1 MKTRILTSWILLA
14 DLAWAAVA
22 LLGAEFLRY
31 GTAWHTNQRFS
42 NDALLIFLA
51 AAWILW
57 TLLSSWMQL
66 DGFRG
71 GWHFPAI
78 VSKMFL
84 AVSCLMI
91 VLASLG
97 YGLQQFVS
105 RLGLSYFGGLLL
117 VGFVMIRLG
126 ACSLLRRRYRRG
138 EVSRVVIA
146 GSGRVARE
154 LATKIA
160 RHPEM
165 LCKVAGFLWPHDS
178 TTEQAGLAHSGLRPT
193 AALSTLGIVELLQAQ
208 KVDELVLALPRPAW
222 SEVLNLAG
230 LCRERGINV
239 SLIPQPYELYLSQP
253 ILIDLDGLPLLQL
266 REPFASI
273 PSLYAKRVVDV
284 ALGLL
289 LTAAT
294 LPIVLVSALFLRCM
308 RGHAFE
314 RVPRCGEFGKPFHM
328 FRLNVPRGAQGGL
341 LFERVLER
349 LSVSEL
355 PQLWN
360 VLRGDM
366 SLVGPRPESLDRV
379 KHYSEWQQERLS
391 VKPGITGLAQVH
403 GLREQNSSEEKTRFD
418 LQYRLNPPPL
428 TDISLLL
435 QTVWTLAL
443 RVLRYSQLVGE
454 QPATSEL
461 GQTQE
466 PAVPELESLR
476 ETPRELLEEVV
487 SRAHRPQPSAN

>member
-1 MKTRILTSWILLA
+1 M
-14 DLAWAAVA
+14 AAH
-22 LLGAEFLRY
+22 
-31 GTAWHTNQRFS
+31 GTANQRFS
-42 NDALLIFLA
+42 NDGLLIFLA

-91 VLASLG
+91 VLASIG
-97 YGLQQFVS
+97 YGLRQFVS
-105 RLGLSYFGGLLL
+105 RLALSYFGGLLL
-117 VGFVMIRLG
+117 VGFVVIRLG
-126 ACSLLRRRYRRG
+126 ARSLLRRRYRRG

-165 LCKVAGFLWPHDS
+165 LCKVAGFLWPHES
-178 TTEQAGLAHSGLRPT
+178 TTEQADLAPSGLRPT
-193 AALSTLGIVELLQAQ
+193 PALSTLGIVELLHAQ

-230 LCRERGINV
+230 LCRERGIKV

-253 ILIDLDGLPLLQL
+253 TLIDLDGLPLLQL

-289 LTAAT
+289 LTIAT
-294 LPIVLVSALFLRCM
+294 LPIVLVSALFL
-308 RGHAFE
+308 AAPE
-314 RVPRCGEFGKPFHM
+314 
-328 FRLNVPRGAQGGL
+328 GA
-341 LFERVLER
+341 
-349 LSVSEL
+349 
-355 PQLWN
+355 
-360 VLRGDM
+360 
-366 SLVGPRPESLDRV
+366 
-379 KHYSEWQQERLS
+379 
-391 VKPGITGLAQVH
+391 
-403 GLREQNSSEEKTRFD
+403 RF
-418 LQYRLNPPPL
+418 
-428 TDISLLL
+428 
-435 QTVWTLAL
+435 
-443 RVLRYSQLVGE
+443 
-454 QPATSEL
+454 
-461 GQTQE
+461 
-466 PAVPELESLR
+466 
-476 ETPRELLEEVV
+476 
-487 SRAHRPQPSAN
+487 

>member
-1 MKTRILTSWILLA
+1 MKTRILASWILMA

-31 GTAWHTNQRFS
+31 GSAWHANQRFS
-42 NDALLIFLA
+42 NDGLLIFLA

-57 TLLSSWMQL
+57 ILLSSWMQL

-71 GWHFPAI
+71 GWHLPAI

-105 RLGLSYFGGLLL
+105 RLALSYFGGLLL
-117 VGFVMIRLG
+117 VGFVVVRLG
-126 ACSLLRRRYRRG
+126 ARTLLRRRYQRG

-178 TTEQAGLAHSGLRPT
+178 TTEQADLAPSGLRPT
-193 AALSTLGIVELLQAQ
+193 PALSTLGIVELLHAQ

-230 LCRERGINV
+230 LCRERGIKV

-253 ILIDLDGLPLLQL
+253 TLIDLDGLPLLQL

-273 PSLYAKRVVDV
+273 PALYAKRVVDV

-289 LTAAT
+289 LTIAT
-294 LPIVLVSALFLRCM
+294 LPIVLVLALLLRHR
-308 RGHAFE
+308 RGRAFE
-314 RVPRCGEFGKPFHM
+314 RVSRCGEFGKPFHM
-328 FRLNVPRGAQGGL
+328 FRLNVPRGVPDGL
-341 LFERVLER
+341 LLERVLER

-391 VKPGITGLAQVH
+391 VKPGMTGLAQVH

-418 LQYRLNPPPL
+418 LQYRLNPSPL

-443 RVLRYSQLVGE
+443 RVLSYSQLMAAE
-454 QPATSEL
+454 PAASEL
-461 GQTQE
+461 GET
-466 PAVPELESLR
+466 PGVPEPESMR
-476 ETPRELLEEVV
+476 ETPHELLEEVV
-487 SRAHRPQPSAN
+487 PSAHRAQPSAN